1 MNQNKRKRDDTM
13 ADAGNTPTGPF
24 IAMFEGFRK
33 ELDSHHDRRERI
45 IKASRDITASSKKI
59 IFTLQRV
66 RNVGQPLPPFVHKA
80 NAQYWD
86 TIAKQY
92 SSIAADLQSLNAHRY
107 PQITGGNQEFIEAL
121 SFQHYLETQSL
132 LSYSEAKEK
141 IAELSQPKIEQEKTE
156 QGKEMET
163 LPEDSSVVPLTPE
176 DYILGICD
184 MTGELMRFSVTSMA
198 TNGKLPAGRAK
209 ATPVSKS
216 PPGDDKMEID
226 SAPSTASQAPSEGS
240 QPRTVLDDLR
250 AIRTQLEM
258 FEAPYGPK
266 WVSELETKKMPV
278 LRECVDKVEKALYG
292 LTVRGSERPKG
303 WMPDVSS
310 DRRAEVESY

>member
-1 MNQNKRKRDDTM
+1 M
-13 ADAGNTPTGPF
+13 ADTGKPEQPTGPF

-33 ELDSHHDRRERI
+33 ELDEHHDRRERI

-66 RNVGQPLPPFVHKA
+66 RNVGQPVPPFVNKS
-80 NAQYWD
+80 NAQYWE
-86 TIAKQY
+86 TIQKQY

-107 PQITGGNQEFIEAL
+107 AHNITGGNQEFIEAL
-121 SFQHYLETQSL
+121 SFHHYLETQSL
-132 LSYSEAKEK
+132 ISYDEAKAKIESLSKGEAKEGEALQK
-141 IAELSQPKIEQEKTE
+141 
-156 QGKEMET
+156 
-163 LPEDSSVVPLTPE
+163 DHVVPLTPE

-209 ATPVSKS
+209 AVPVSKS
-216 PPGDDKMEID
+216 PADADKMD
-226 SAPSTASQAPSEGS
+226 VDSQAPTPAET
-240 QPRTVLDDLR
+240 QAPRTVLDDLR
-250 AIRTQLEM
+250 SIRLQLEM

-303 WMPDVSS
+303 WMPDMSS
-310 DRRAEVESY
+310 DRRAEVESF

>member
-1 MNQNKRKRDDTM
+1 MNQNKRKRDDNM
-13 ADAGNTPTGPF
+13 ADSGKPEQPTGPF

-33 ELDSHHDRRERI
+33 ELDEHHDRRERI

-66 RNVGQPLPPFVHKA
+66 RTVGQSVPPFVNKS

-86 TIAKQY
+86 TIQKQY

-107 PQITGGNQEFIEAL
+107 AHNITGGNQEFIEAL
-121 SFQHYLETQSL
+121 SFHYYLETQSL
-132 LSYSEAKEK
+132 ISYDEAKAK
-141 IAELSQPKIEQEKTE
+141 IADLSKTE
-156 QGKEMET
+156 TKEGDTQQTQEA
-163 LPEDSSVVPLTPE
+163 VPLSPE

-198 TNGKLPAGRAK
+198 TNGKLPGGRAK
-209 ATPVSKS
+209 AIPTSKS
-216 PPGDDKMEID
+216 PAAVDSADKMDVD
-226 SAPSTASQAPSEGS
+226 SQESTPTETQT
-240 QPRTVLDDLR
+240 PRTVLDDLR
-250 AIRTQLEM
+250 TIRLQLEM

-303 WMPDVSS
+303 WMPDMSS
-310 DRRAEVESY
+310 DRRAEVESH